1 MHQTTTATA
10 THPLADRWVAM
21 ARDGGRPP
29 HLGVLTRVRPWTAP
43 DGRTWWSWVLRTHTG
58 HLVGSSPLADTVA
71 LTRADRALIGRARG
85 AMTRR
90 KRWLESIVDPGTG
103 IVPRAV
109 AAGLADIAHDRA
121 LLGDLPDEERP

>member
-1 MHQTTTATA
+1 MTTTTA

-58 HLVGSSPLADTVA
+58 HLVGSSTLADTG
-71 LTRADRALIGRARG
+71 L
-85 AMTRR
+85 
-90 KRWLESIVDPGTG
+90 
-103 IVPRAV
+103 VPRVV
-109 AAGLADIAHDRA
+109 AAGLADIAHDRG
-121 LLGDLPDEERP
+121 LLSDLPDLEERP